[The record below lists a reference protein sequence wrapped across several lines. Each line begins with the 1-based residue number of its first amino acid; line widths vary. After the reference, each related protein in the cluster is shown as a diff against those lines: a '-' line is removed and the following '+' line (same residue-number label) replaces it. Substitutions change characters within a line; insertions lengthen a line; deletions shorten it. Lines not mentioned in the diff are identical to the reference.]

1 MLGERR
7 FMSLCD
13 VIKKNPFKCDLDH
26 LLGRINF
33 IKL

>member
-13 VIKKNPFKCDLDH
+13 VIKNPFKCDLDH